1 MARTHSRYRGG
12 GRRGR
17 WAVFSLATLAVL
29 AGAAWIAP
37 RVLVLTSLRDRPL
50 EAALAGIDGSVS
62 SANASWG
69 WLGGIEYR
77 DIILRDRAGRALVAV
92 PRLVIDRGLVPLAL
106 DPRDLGTVR
115 LVGAEAVIDVRA
127 GGSALEDVL
136 APWLAAADAAAAP
149 AFELELVDATVELRD
164 LVHGDAWRLTELCA
178 AGRVTAAATP
188 AAWTVAGRVRH
199 AGAAAA
205 DAAPATAVPAAAVSE
220 ERVDRATIAAR
231 ATAALARDGGFSLSA
246 PAGDPA
252 VRTVTVAT
260 HRLPLGVSAVL
271 ATRFGGAWVA
281 DGLADVRLDATLAA
295 AQTRLIGSVAA
306 QDLAIC
312 RAATLDE
319 VVTIAR
325 IEAPLDCAVE
335 AGRLIVRKLAIESPF
350 LHAEASGRIQLPT
363 GGTWDWGDGLVDDD
377 FAIAADIDM
386 AAASAALP
394 GGMRV
399 RPDVRVTDGRL
410 QLAAASHADGD
421 DRVLE
426 VRLTARDLAAV
437 QSAAAT
443 DGASPAQRLLR
454 WNEPFTAFLR
464 GRRSA
469 GASLRIEDA
478 RIASP
483 AVEVSAAGDAR
494 AATIQWTLDLDDLV
508 GEVAEVLDLGGASLA
523 GASRGRIDVVQA
535 DPAGPATVKLSAS
548 VTDFELAAPGRPPWK
563 DAEITLAGEA
573 SGRLANGAA
582 LVEQAHAA
590 VTAGGDRLEA
600 TLTGGAIVGFAGG
613 AWVRAGADAT
623 ALAADCSLVGD
634 LDRWQPR
641 WAAVWPAVAGCG
653 AWSGAVKATAALAA
667 RGAAWQ
673 ITRAGVEIEKL
684 AIRMADRRI
693 DEPRVVATAAG
704 LIHPTSGAIEVSSGE
719 VLTTTLSVRTG
730 GLAWTPPATG
740 GEVDRMAVLDRV
752 RGKAQWRAHAGR
764 LERWLLPAELVE
776 RWPAAGE
783 VAGTVEVADVG
794 GGANL
799 LVEAT
804 GTQLSIGHVPEGARR
819 AGGLPQPVWS
829 EPQAK
834 LVCEVTRPAGTDGV
848 RIDRLGLESSTVGI
862 SARGGVQD
870 WSGQRRLELDGT
882 AAYDWAQVSRLL
894 TPWTGGRLRVSGAGA
909 RPFAFRG
916 PLARPAAIDPPATAT
931 AEIGTVPLP
940 QPWLAA
946 ARGAGDA
953 GDRVA
958 RVTRP
963 TPAVRPAEPVL
974 TTLARGIAVD
984 TTAAW
989 TAAECDGFAIGAGEM
1004 PVRLFEGQLACG
1016 PFDIPAAGG
1025 RLRGAPWIRLAPPP
1039 ELIVPQGRIVERVT
1053 LSGPLA
1059 DRWAG
1064 WLSPLL
1070 GHATHTRGVV
1080 TIDTTGARLP
1090 LGDPFA
1096 GEAATRFIFEDLEV
1110 TPAATVQP
1118 LVSLLAK
1125 LQAAVDPRFAVG
1137 DKVVLLR
1144 VRPDPVTVQLAERRL
1159 WHEGLVMDAGQ
1170 LVVRSRGSVAADGT
1184 LAMVV
1189 EVALRGDI
1197 AGQTPVIAQ
1206 LLRTPLAIPL
1216 KGTVHKPQFD
1226 ARAIDVLLGRIV
1238 ENTAQAVIQDGV
1250 VRGLESL
1257 ETLFGNPPPQPQPAP
1272 TPPPLTFPGGR

>member
-1 MARTHSRYRGG
+1 MARTHSRYQGG
-12 GRRGR
+12 RRRGR
-17 WAVFSLATLAVL
+17 WAVFSLAALAVL

-37 RVLVLTSLRDRPL
+37 RVLVLTTLRDRPL

-62 SANASWG
+62 SAGASWG

-77 DIILRDRAGRALVAV
+77 DIVLRDRGGRALVAV
-92 PRLVIDRGLVPLAL
+92 PRLVIDRGLVALAL
-106 DPRDLGTVR
+106 EPRDLGTVR

-127 GGSALEDVL
+127 GGSSLEDVV
-136 APWLAAADAAAAP
+136 APWLAAADAGTAP
-149 AFELELVDATVELRD
+149 GFELELVDATVELRD

-178 AGRVTAAATP
+178 AGRVTPAAPA

-199 AGAAAA
+199 AGAA
-205 DAAPATAVPAAAVSE
+205 DAAPGAAVPAAAVPE
-220 ERVDRATIAAR
+220 ERLDRATIAAR
-231 ATAALARDGGFSLSA
+231 ATAALARAGGFSLSA

-271 ATRFGGAWVA
+271 ATRFGGGWVA

-295 AQTRLIGSVAA
+295 GHARLIGSVAA

-319 VVTIAR
+319 VMTIAR

-335 AGRLIVRKLAIESPF
+335 AGRLVVRKLTLESPF
-350 LHAEASGRIQLPT
+350 LHAEASGRIRLPT
-363 GGTWDWGDGLVDDD
+363 GDTWDWGDGLVDDD
-377 FAIAADIDM
+377 FAIAADIDV

-410 QLAAASHADGD
+410 QLAAAAHADGD

-437 QSAAAT
+437 QSVAAT
-443 DGASPAQRLLR
+443 DGANPTQRLLR

-464 GRRSA
+464 GRRNA

-494 AATIQWTLDLDDLV
+494 AATIQWTLDLDELV
-508 GEVAEVLDLGGASLA
+508 GEVAEVLDLGGAALA

-548 VTDFELAAPGRPPWK
+548 VTDFELAAPGRPTWK

-573 SGRLANGAA
+573 SGQLANGAA

-613 AWVRAGADAT
+613 PWVRAGADST

-634 LDRWQPR
+634 LARWQPR

-653 AWSGAVKATAALAA
+653 AWSGTGKATAALAA

-704 LIHPTSGAIEVSSGE
+704 LIYPTSGAIEVSSGE

-730 GLAWTPPATG
+730 GMAWAPAAAGAVDLLAL
-740 GEVDRMAVLDRV
+740 VDRV

-764 LERWLLPAELVE
+764 LERWLMPAEWVE
-776 RWPAAGE
+776 RWPVTGE

-799 LVEAT
+799 LFEAT
-804 GTQLSIGHVPEGARR
+804 GTQLSIGHVPDAARR

-829 EPQAK
+829 EPRAK
-834 LVCEVTRPAGTDGV
+834 LVCEVTRPAGKEGV

-870 WSGQRRLELDGT
+870 WSGRRRLELDGT

-916 PLARPAAIDPPATAT
+916 PLARPAAIDPPATST

-946 ARGAGDA
+946 ARGSGDA

-963 TPAVRPAEPVL
+963 APAVRPGESVL
-974 TTLARGIAVD
+974 TTLARGVTVD

-1025 RLRGAPWIRLAPPP
+1025 RIRGAPWIRLAPPP
-1039 ELIVPQGRIVERVT
+1039 ELIVPQGRIIERVT

-1096 GEAATRFIFEDLEV
+1096 GEAAMRVIFEDLEV

-1226 ARAIDVLLGRIV
+1226 AGAIDLLLGRIV

-1257 ETLFGNPPPQPQPAP
+1257 EALFGNPPPPQPQPAP
-1272 TPPPLTFPGGR
+1272 TPPPLTFPSGR

>member
-1 MARTHSRYRGG
+1 MARKYSRYQGG

-17 WAVFSLATLAVL
+17 WAVFSLATLAVM
-29 AGAAWIAP
+29 AGVAWIAP

-62 SANASWG
+62 SAGATWG
-69 WLGGIEYR
+69 WLGGIQYR
-77 DIILRDRAGRALVAV
+77 DILLRDRAGRALVAV
-92 PRLVIDRGLVPLAL
+92 PRLVIDRGLVALAL
-106 DPRDLGTVR
+106 EPRNLGTVR
-115 LVGAEAVIDVRA
+115 LIGAEAVIDVRS
-127 GGSALEDVL
+127 GGSSLEDVL
-136 APWLAAADAAAAP
+136 APWLAAADDDAVP
-149 AFELELVDATVELRD
+149 AFEIELVDATVELRD
-164 LVHGDAWRLTELCA
+164 IVHGDAWRLTELCA
-178 AGRVTAAATP
+178 AGTVTSATTP
-188 AAWTVAGRVRH
+188 ATWTVAGRVRH
-199 AGAAAA
+199 AGATAA
-205 DAAPATAVPAAAVSE
+205 DAAPGSPSPPAAVPQ
-220 ERVDRATIAAR
+220 ERLDRTTIAAR
-231 ATAALARDGGFSLSA
+231 ASAALARDGGFSLSA

-252 VRTVTVAT
+252 VRTMTVAT
-260 HRLPLGVSAVL
+260 HHLPLGVSAVL
-271 ATRFGGAWVA
+271 ATRFGGAFVA

-295 AQTRLIGSVAA
+295 GQARLIGSVSA

-312 RAATLDE
+312 RAATLEE
-319 VVTIAR
+319 VVAIAR
-325 IEAPLDCAVE
+325 VEAPVDCAVE
-335 AGRLIVRKLAIESPF
+335 NGRIVVRKLMLESPLF
-350 LHAEASGRIQLPT
+350 HAEASGRIRLPT

-377 FAIAADIDM
+377 FAIAADIDL
-386 AAASAALP
+386 AAASRAIP
-394 GGMRV
+394 GGMVV

-426 VRLTARDLAAV
+426 VRLTSRDLAAV
-437 QSAAAT
+437 QSVAAT
-443 DGASPAQRLLR
+443 DTVDPGQRLLR

-464 GRRSA
+464 GRRSP
-469 GASLRIEDA
+469 GQSLRIEDA
-478 RIASP
+478 RVASQ

-494 AATIQWTLDLDDLV
+494 SATIQWTLDIDDLV

-523 GASRGRIDVVQA
+523 GASRGRIDVTRP

-548 VTDFELAAPGRPPWK
+548 VTDFELSAPGRPAWK

-573 SGRLANGAA
+573 SGRLADGAA
-582 LVEQAHAA
+582 LVEQAHA
-590 VTAGGDRLEA
+590 VLEAGGDRLEA
-600 TLTGGAIVGFAGG
+600 TLTGGAIVGFGDG
-613 AWVRAGADAT
+613 AWVRAGADA
-623 ALAADCSLVGD
+623 AAIAADCSLVGD
-634 LDRWQPR
+634 LGRWQPR
-641 WAAVWPAVAGCG
+641 WAAVWPAVASGG
-653 AWSGAVKATAALAA
+653 AWSGAIKASAALAA

-704 LIHPTSGAIEVSSGE
+704 LVHPATGAIEVSSGE

-730 GLAWTPPATG
+730 GMAWTPPPAG
-740 GEVDRMAVLDRV
+740 GAVDLIALVDRV

-764 LERWLLPAELVE
+764 LERWLVPADAAE
-776 RWPAAGE
+776 RWPVAGE

-794 GGANL
+794 GGANV

-804 GTQLSIGHVPEGARR
+804 GTQLSIGHAADAAGR

-829 EPQAK
+829 EPRAR
-834 LVCEVTRPAGTDGV
+834 LVCEVTRPAAMEVV
-848 RIDRLGLESSTVGI
+848 RIDRLGLESSTVAI

-870 WSGQRRLELDGT
+870 WSGRRLLELDGT
-882 AAYDWAQVSRLL
+882 AAYDWTQVSRLL

-916 PLARPAAIDPPATAT
+916 PLARPAAIEPPFATA
-931 AEIGTVPLP
+931 AEAGTLPLP
-940 QPWLAA
+940 QPWLSA

-953 GDRVA
+953 GDGVAHVA
-958 RVTRP
+958 RPVK
-963 TPAVRPAEPVL
+963 AVRSAEPVL
-974 TTLARGIAVD
+974 TTLARGVTVD

-1004 PVRLFEGQLACG
+1004 PVRLFEGQLAYG

-1025 RLRGAPWIRLAPPP
+1025 RLRGAPWIRLAAPA
-1039 ELIVPQGRIVERVT
+1039 ELIVPQGRIVDRVT
-1053 LSGPLA
+1053 LSGPLC
-1059 DRWAG
+1059 DRWSS

-1096 GEAATRFIFEDLEV
+1096 GEAAARVVFEDLEV

-1144 VRPDPVTVQLAERRL
+1144 VRPDPVTIRLAERRL

-1170 LVVRSRGSVAADGT
+1170 LVVRSRGSVAADGA

-1189 EVALRGDI
+1189 EVALKGDI

-1216 KGTVHKPQFD
+1216 KGTVQKPQFD

-1257 ETLFGNPPPQPQPAP
+1257 ETLFGNPPAPPQQPA
-1272 TPPPLTFPGGR
+1272 PPPLTFPGGR